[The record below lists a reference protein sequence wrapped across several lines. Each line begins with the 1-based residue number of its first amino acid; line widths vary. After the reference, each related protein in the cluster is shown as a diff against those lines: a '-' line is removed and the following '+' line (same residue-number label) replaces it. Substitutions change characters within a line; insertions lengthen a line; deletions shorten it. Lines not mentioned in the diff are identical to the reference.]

1 MNIVIQP
8 SQPAHKIYSRGSR
21 IIAVTSVVVI
31 FTLIIA
37 LILQCIKS
45 WHMNFIGDFTLIAC
59 AFAHLCWVIST
70 VSMLSQDISK
80 RLIRLNQA
88 ALITPNVVIVLAI
101 FVIISELFFP
111 ELRYT
116 KKQLSLMNNLTYI
129 FAFTPPMI
137 AWLTNTILVIRSMIK
152 STTFAPTN
160 LKDIHNKDYSVV

>member
-1 MNIVIQP
+1 MNFIIQP
-8 SQPAHKIYSRGSR
+8 KQPAPKIYSLSSR

-70 VSMLSQDISK
+70 VNMLSQDISK

-88 ALITPNVVIVLAI
+88 ALITPNVVIVMAL
-101 FVIISELFFP
+101 FVILLSDLFFP
-111 ELRYT
+111 ELRHT
-116 KKQLSLMNNLTYI
+116 KKQLSLMSNLTYI
-129 FAFTPPMI
+129 FAFTPPII
-137 AWLTNTILVIRSMIK
+137 AWVTNTILVIRSMVK
-152 STTFAPTN
+152 R
-160 LKDIHNKDYSVV
+160 K

>member
-1 MNIVIQP
+1 MNFVIQP
-8 SQPAHKIYSRGSR
+8 KQPAPKIYSLSSR

-45 WHMNFIGDFTLIAC
+45 WHMNFISDLTIAAC
-59 AFAHLCWVIST
+59 AFAHLCWVLST
-70 VSMLSQDISK
+70 VNMLSQDISK

-101 FVIISELFFP
+101 FVILSDLFFP

-116 KKQLSLMNNLTYI
+116 KQQRTLMSNLTYI

-137 AWLTNTILVIRSMIK
+137 AWFTNTILVIRSMIK
-152 STTFAPTN
+152 THQY
-160 LKDIHNKDYSVV
+160 LKS

>member
-8 SQPAHKIYSRGSR
+8 SQPAHKIYSRSSR

-59 AFAHLCWVIST
+59 AFAHLCWVMST
-70 VSMLSQDISK
+70 VNMLSQDISK

-88 ALITPNVVIVLAI
+88 ALITPNVVIVMAL
-101 FVIISELFFP
+101 FVILLSDLFFP

-116 KKQLSLMNNLTYI
+116 KQQRSLMSNLTYI
-129 FAFTPPMI
+129 FAFTPPII

-152 STTFAPTN
+152 THQH
-160 LKDIHNKDYSVV
+160 LKS

>member
-1 MNIVIQP
+1 MNSVIQP
-8 SQPAHKIYSRGSR
+8 SQPAPKIYSLSSR

-31 FTLIIA
+31 FTLIVA

-59 AFAHLCWVIST
+59 AFAHLCWVLST
-70 VSMLSQDISK
+70 VNMLSQDISK

-88 ALITPNVVIVLAI
+88 ALITPNIVIVMAL
-101 FVIISELFFP
+101 FVIFFSDLFFP

-116 KKQLSLMNNLTYI
+116 KQQRSLMSNLTYI

-152 STTFAPTN
+152 VHKY
-160 LKDIHNKDYSVV
+160 LKN

>member
-8 SQPAHKIYSRGSR
+8 SQPAPKIYSLSSR

-31 FTLIIA
+31 FTLIVA

-59 AFAHLCWVIST
+59 AFAHLCWVLST
-70 VSMLSQDISK
+70 VNMLSQDISK

-101 FVIISELFFP
+101 FVILSELFFP

-116 KKQLSLMNNLTYI
+116 KQQRSLMSNLTYI

-152 STTFAPTN
+152 VHKY
-160 LKDIHNKDYSVV
+160 LKSNN

>member
-1 MNIVIQP
+1 MNFIIQ
-8 SQPAHKIYSRGSR
+8 SKQPAPSIYSRSCR

-45 WHMNFIGDFTLIAC
+45 WHLNFIGDFTLIAC
-59 AFAHLCWVIST
+59 AFAHLCWVLST
-70 VSMLSQDISK
+70 VNMLSQDISK

-101 FVIISELFFP
+101 FVILSDLFFP

-116 KKQLSLMNNLTYI
+116 KQQRSLMSNLTYI

-137 AWLTNTILVIRSMIK
+137 AWVTNTFLVIRSMVK
-152 STTFAPTN
+152 R
-160 LKDIHNKDYSVV
+160 K

>member
-1 MNIVIQP
+1 MNFVIQ
-8 SQPAHKIYSRGSR
+8 SKQPAPSIFSLSSR

-59 AFAHLCWVIST
+59 ALAHLCWVVST
-70 VSMLSQDISK
+70 VNMLSQDISK
-80 RLIRLNQA
+80 HLIRLNQA

-101 FVIISELFFP
+101 FVILSDLFFP

-116 KKQLSLMNNLTYI
+116 KQQRSLMSNLTYI

-137 AWLTNTILVIRSMIK
+137 AWVTNTFLVIRSMVK
-152 STTFAPTN
+152 R
-160 LKDIHNKDYSVV
+160 K

>member
-1 MNIVIQP
+1 MNFMNFVIQ
-8 SQPAHKIYSRGSR
+8 SKQPAPSIYSRSCR

-45 WHMNFIGDFTLIAC
+45 WHMNFIGDFTLIVC
-59 AFAHLCWVIST
+59 AFAHLCWVLST
-70 VSMLSQDISK
+70 VNMLSQDISK

-101 FVIISELFFP
+101 FVILSELFFP

-116 KKQLSLMNNLTYI
+116 KQQRSLMSNLTYI

-137 AWLTNTILVIRSMIK
+137 AWLTNTILVIRSMVK
-152 STTFAPTN
+152 R
-160 LKDIHNKDYSVV
+160 K

>member
-8 SQPAHKIYSRGSR
+8 SQPAHKIYSRSSR

-45 WHMNFIGDFTLIAC
+45 WHINFIDEFILIAC
-59 AFAHLCWVIST
+59 ALAHLCWVLST
-70 VSMLSQDISK
+70 VNMLSQDISK

-101 FVIISELFFP
+101 FVILSELFFP

-116 KKQLSLMNNLTYI
+116 KQQRSLMDNLTYI
-129 FAFTPPMI
+129 FAFTPPII
-137 AWLTNTILVIRSMIK
+137 AWFTNTFLVIRSMIK
-152 STTFAPTN
+152 THQY
-160 LKDIHNKDYSVV
+160 LKS

>member
-8 SQPAHKIYSRGSR
+8 SQPAPKIYSLSSR

-45 WHMNFIGDFTLIAC
+45 WHMNFISDLTIAAC
-59 AFAHLCWVIST
+59 AFAHLCWVLST
-70 VSMLSQDISK
+70 VNMLSQDISK

-101 FVIISELFFP
+101 FVILSELFFP

-116 KKQLSLMNNLTYI
+116 KQQRSLMSNLTYI
-129 FAFTPPMI
+129 FTFTPPII
-137 AWLTNTILVIRSMIK
+137 AWLTNTVLVIRSMIK
-152 STTFAPTN
+152 VHKY
-160 LKDIHNKDYSVV
+160 LKSNN